1 MVECGAMRWMIR
13 ILLVVLVLG
22 AGGAPAQTKKGSKAA
37 AVQLV
42 DLNTATAEE
51 LKALP
56 GVGEAYSAKIVKGR
70 PYQRKDELVQKG
82 ILPQAVYEKIKDR
95 VIAKQK

>member
-1 MVECGAMRWMIR
+1 MRWLIR
-13 ILLVVLVLG
+13 ILLLIFVLG
-22 AGGAPAQTKKGSKAA
+22 AAGAPAQTKKGAKAP

-42 DLNTATAEE
+42 DLNTATPEQ

-56 GVGEAYSAKIVKGR
+56 GIGEAYSAKIVQGR
-70 PYQRKDELVQKG
+70 PYQRKDELVQRG

-95 VIAKQK
+95 VVARQK